1 MLPDNY
7 TDGEKREKNKKQHLM
22 EKACNLVIVDDHSIF
37 RDAIK
42 FVLKQSEKINIIGE
56 AASGHAFLNM
66 LTHIK
71 PDIVLMDIAMPGL
84 DGVDTTTEAIRRF
97 PDLKVIALSLYGE
110 EPYYCRMVKAGA
122 QGFVVK
128 DSGSDELFKAIDAV
142 MNGDSYF
149 SNNILY
155 KIIAETSP
163 EDKDCVITPG
173 EDVKLSKRESE
184 ILDLICEGLSSHEI
198 ADKLGVS
205 RRTVEGHRANL
216 IAKTGAKST
225 IQLVLYA
232 MKNRTLVN

>member
-1 MLPDNY
+1 M
-7 TDGEKREKNKKQHLM
+7 QHCM
-22 EKACNLVIVDDHSIF
+22 GKACNLVIVDDHSIF

-42 FVLKQSEKINIIGE
+42 FVLAQSEKINIIGE
-56 AASGHAFLNM
+56 AASGYEFLN
-66 LTHIK
+66 LIRNIK
-71 PDIVLMDIAMPGL
+71 PDLVLMDIAMPGL
-84 DGVDTTTEAIRRF
+84 DGVDTTIEAIRRY

-128 DSGSDELFKAIDAV
+128 DSGSDELMKAIDAV

-149 SNNILY
+149 SNNVLY
-155 KIIAETSP
+155 KIITESN
-163 EDKDCVITPG
+163 EDKDCTISPG
-173 EDVKLSKRESE
+173 EDIKLSKRESE
-184 ILDLICEGLSSHEI
+184 ILDLICDGLSSHEI
-198 ADKLGVS
+198 AERLGVS
-205 RRTVEGHRANL
+205 RRTVEGHRASL